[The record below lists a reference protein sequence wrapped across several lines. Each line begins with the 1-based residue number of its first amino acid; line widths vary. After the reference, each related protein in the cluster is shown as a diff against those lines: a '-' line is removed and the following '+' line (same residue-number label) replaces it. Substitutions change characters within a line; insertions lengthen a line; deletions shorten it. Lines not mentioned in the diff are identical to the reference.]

1 MKRFQLALFVFSVSI
16 SFAQTQSDTI
26 STKTIPT
33 RHISSDFNQTIF
45 DKSLQRI
52 PLTLDMN
59 SFYKQK
65 LAETALRTP
74 TITIASFYNPLTPAL
89 NIENNLYNQ
98 YRVSNLSWISTS
110 RTSNTYSGLGGAYTI
125 NANYNVKVGSFAI
138 LSAGMYASKY
148 NIYNNF
154 QNDMGFNGNIK
165 FVLSDRISINASG
178 QYSTQGNKN
187 GISPFLS
194 TMYPSTN
201 YGGSFEFKVTDK
213 WGLIMGAEQEFDVFT
228 RKWVTTP
235 YILPIFYKH

>member
-16 SFAQTQSDTI
+16 SFAQAQSDTI
-26 STKTIPT
+26 SIKNIPT

-45 DKSLQRI
+45 DKSLQSM

-65 LAETALRTP
+65 LTETVLRTP
-74 TITIASFYNPLTPAL
+74 TITIASFYNPLIPTL
-89 NIENNLYNQ
+89 NIENDLYNQ
-98 YRVSNLSWISTS
+98 YRVSNQSWISTS
-110 RTSNTYSGLGGAYTI
+110 RTSNAYQGLGGVYTI
-125 NANYNVKVGSFAI
+125 NANYNVKVGGFAI

-154 QNDMGFNGNIK
+154 QNGMGFNGNIK

-213 WGLIMGAEQEFDVFT
+213 WGLIMGAQQEFDVFT

-235 YILPIFYKH
+235 YILPLFYKH